1 MTDLIVRK
9 RRRSALES
17 FDGCPH
23 RYNVLY
29 NLCTCGH
36 GYAAHM
42 MPDGACLADPE
53 GHCACPGFTP
63 VEDRGDES
71 QRGIAFHEAAFRYI
85 DRLAKAQVPSD
96 AEEASLAFQEGI
108 ALTQLPFHLVDHVAR
123 LWSRF
128 VAWFELDLGAYLT
141 GEERQETDRFTW
153 IPDLVYVRPQGVEIT
168 DWKTYYKGLTR
179 DQAVKEFQLK
189 FYLVH
194 AMDLWPGFPTYTFT
208 FNFVRLAHQVS
219 ITLTP
224 DQVEAFRDEVL
235 AIDLALTEAERGTN
249 TYPAIPGS
257 HCTLCRLACPLVDNP
272 ARLPIRLTTKAEAE
286 AAFGRVLVLEQE
298 LKTLK
303 KSLGG
308 WCYQEGPLWFR
319 GQEYAHRATTSRRFK
334 LSDVREFAGDNT
346 DQILVSTSDLKPIWP
361 RTVLIP
367 EDLLQLGEAN
377 TKWSFKHRKA
387 GEQQPA
393 DTVDVLGSNDAGSES
408 EDDAD

>member
-1 MTDLIVRK
+1 MTDVVVRK

-29 NLCTCGH
+29 NLCQCGH
-36 GYAAHM
+36 LFGGHSQVT
-42 MPDGACLADPE
+42 GQCNDPLCRGCE
-53 GHCACPGFTP
+53 RFTP

-85 DRLAKAQVPSD
+85 DRLAQAGLEAD
-96 AEEASLAFQEGI
+96 AEEADLAFQEGI

-123 LWSRF
+123 LWRPF
-128 VAWFELDLGAYLT
+128 VEWFQLDLSAYLT
-141 GEERQETDRFTW
+141 GEQKQETDRFTW

-179 DQAVKEFQLK
+179 EQALKEFQLK

-208 FNFVRLAHQVS
+208 FNFVRLRYSVS
-219 ITLTP
+219 ISLTP
-224 DQVEAFRDEVL
+224 DQVEAFRNQVD
-235 AIDLALTEAERGTN
+235 AIDLAMTEAERTSN
-249 TYPAIPGS
+249 YPAIPGS

-272 ARLPIRLTTKAEAE
+272 NRLPIRLATKQDAQD
-286 AAFGRVLVLEQE
+286 AFARVLVLEQE

-303 KSLGG
+303 KSLEG
-308 WCYQEGPLWFR
+308 WCYREGPLQFR
-319 GQEYAHRATTSRRFK
+319 GQEYAHRATTSRTFTVG
-334 LSDVREFAGDNT
+334 DVRAVAGDAV
-346 DQILVSTSDLKPIWP
+346 DPIRVSTSALKPIWP

-367 EDLLQLGEAN
+367 QSLLDTGMAT
-377 TKWSFKHRKA
+377 TKWAFKHRKA
-387 GEQQPA
+387 GENQPA
-393 DTVDVLGSNDAGSES
+393 DTVDVLGSNDPN
-408 EDDAD
+408 EDGGDDDGDD